1 MCLEFSTSMD
11 INTPYDLK
19 YLWVCVFVSQK
30 KKEKKRKRK
39 YLRGENVGFGQMMCA
54 AQLS

>member
-30 KKEKKRKRK
+30 KKRKKKK
-39 YLRGENVGFGQMMCA
+39 KKVSSG
-54 AQLS
+54 

>member
-30 KKEKKRKRK
+30 KKKEK
-39 YLRGENVGFGQMMCA
+39 ENIFGVKM
-54 AQLS
+54 